1 MRRLVVLAMLAGC
14 RYGFEVGGADSAVD
28 PDATLDGDG
37 VPIDEVVPADMTIDV
52 LVDAMADM
60 TAGACPG
67 NYVDVGVGAS
77 RYRFIATPT
86 DDWTVLEALCEA
98 DGQHLVVLDSQAE
111 ADAVR
116 VLGGGM
122 ETWVGVTDRIVEL
135 EWRSVTDQLPS
146 FLPWSKPPLLG
157 GGDCIDW
164 ETGSNEFD
172 DQSCSS
178 GRPGICEC
186 DGLPVVPGT
195 Y

>member
-1 MRRLVVLAMLAGC
+1 VRRLAVLAVLAGC
-14 RYGFEVGGADSAVD
+14 RFGFEVGGADSAVD

-37 VPIDEVVPADMTIDV
+37 VPIDAPPAIDMAIDM
-52 LVDAMADM
+52 MADM
-60 TAGACPG
+60 TASACPG

-77 RYRFIATPT
+77 RYRLIATPT

-98 DGQHLVVLDSQAE
+98 EGQHLVVLDSQAE

-122 ETWVGVTDRIVEL
+122 DVWVGVTDRIVEL

-146 FLPWSKPPLLG
+146 FLPWSTPPTLG
-157 GGDCIDW
+157 GDDCIDW
-164 ETGSNEFD
+164 DTGAANEFD
-172 DQSCSS
+172 EQSCSS

-186 DGLPVVPGT
+186 DGLPVVAGT